1 MSLYSELTDSRSPKK
16 MIFKNGDSDSW
27 GWDADRSQIQQY
39 FGRTVGSVT
48 FPAELDERNP
58 DVIVVQFTSGTN
70 TTLDYIESARAA
82 GGYGIYT
89 LTT

>member
-27 GWDADRSQIQQY
+27 GWDAERSQIQQY

-48 FPAELDERNP
+48 FPAELDARNP
-58 DVIVVQFTSGTN
+58 DVITVQFGSGGS
-70 TTLDYIESARAA
+70 TTLDYSDDARAA